1 MEPQPRTKLSAE
13 YRAWVAS
20 RLATNFISTPP
31 PSYPI
36 VGRPPPSRPQLQL
49 VPRGSAL
56 RHAQPHG
63 RRLGIQKR
71 SNHHRQQRQV
81 GCRSTPSSSSTPAFD
96 LSASVQASTTA
107 PAASAYL
114 AAKKS
119 SRSSIG
125 IPPLRDDGEWPTC
138 VVCLEPVSS
147 HDWTSTN
154 KCKHVFCTP
163 CIRQVKGKAQRGAE
177 EESQHSSI
185 NQCMFCGLSNS
196 GFQQITYVHCARSR
210 STTFAPPQL
219 QT

>member
-163 CIRQVKGKAQRGAE
+163 CIRQWLSTNNVCPLCKVKI
-177 EESQHSSI
+177 HYI
-185 NQCMFCGLSNS
+185 C
-196 GFQQITYVHCARSR
+196 
-210 STTFAPPQL
+210 STTVADDGEVEQMKHAVTKPRTYHFRPS
-219 QT
+219 